1 MGVLRES
8 RVLLVAGSAQPVRR
22 QMTALRKSLSLLFSR
37 RFGTFWFANLL
48 SNMGSWTQQV
58 AEPWLLLSI
67 GASSFVIGLDAFA
80 MASPAWLLT
89 LVGGVLADRGDRRRV
104 IATYQSIQMLCP
116 TILVALLLAGVVQPW
131 MVVALSLV
139 VGITDALSMPSFQTI
154 VPSIVGRDQ
163 IAAAL
168 ALNATQF
175 NLSRILGPALA
186 GLLMASLGAVA
197 CFSINAASYIPFI
210 LVALWILPRGRPAS
224 GTDHLDAG
232 SARRPLTGF
241 QDILRRPKLRGALV
255 TVFLTSLLCGPLIV
269 FCPILIKDV
278 LHGGVTGFG
287 GAMGA
292 FGLGG
297 LLGALVLLAVDPAVD
312 RRQLS
317 SWFAIGYGVIVMLAA
332 LTPWLWGLAGLLIL
346 AGLSMNISNTSA
358 NTLLQAAAPAR
369 LLGQTVSLYMLA
381 LRGGVSV
388 GSFVTGITVGVVGVR
403 EALLLNGGLA
413 VIAQL
418 IVLQQRRRRSSGKP
432 AT

>member
-1 MGVLRES
+1 
-8 RVLLVAGSAQPVRR
+8 
-22 QMTALRKSLSLLFSR
+22 MTPIRKSLDLLFSR

-80 MASPAWLLT
+80 MAAPAWLLT
-89 LVGGVLADRGDRRRV
+89 LVGGMLADRGDRRRV

-116 TILVALLLAGVVQPW
+116 AILVVLLLTGVVQPW

-154 VPSIVGRDQ
+154 VPSIVARDQ

-197 CFSINAASYIPFI
+197 CFTINAASYIPFI
-210 LVALWILPRGRPAS
+210 LVALWILPHGRPA
-224 GTDHLDAG
+224 TANDPVDV
-232 SARRPLTGF
+232 SARPLTGF
-241 QDILRRPKLRGALV
+241 RDILRRPKLRGALL

-269 FCPILIKDV
+269 FCPVLIKDA
-278 LHGGVTGFG
+278 LHGDVTGFS

-292 FGLGG
+292 FGFGG
-297 LLGALVLLAVDPAVD
+297 LLGALVLLAVDAGVD
-312 RRQLS
+312 RRRLS

-332 LTPWLWGLAGLLIL
+332 LTPWLWGLAALLVF

-358 NTLLQAAAPAR
+358 NTLLQAAAPSR
-369 LLGQTVSLYMLA
+369 LLGETVSLYMLA

-388 GSFVTGITVGVVGVR
+388 GSFVTGISVGVIGVR

-413 VIAQL
+413 VVGQL
-418 IVLQQRRRRSSGKP
+418 IVLLQGKRTAPGKP

>member
-1 MGVLRES
+1 MT
-8 RVLLVAGSAQPVRR
+8 PFRR
-22 QMTALRKSLSLLFSR
+22 SLDLLFSR

-48 SNMGSWTQQV
+48 SNMGTWTQQV

-80 MASPAWLLT
+80 MAAPAWLLT

-104 IATYQSIQMLCP
+104 IAIYQSIEMLCP
-116 TILVALLLAGVVQPW
+116 AALVVLILTGVVQPW

-154 VPSIVGRDQ
+154 VPSLVGRDQ
-163 IAAAL
+163 IATAL

-175 NLSRILGPALA
+175 NLSRIIGPALA
-186 GLLMASLGAVA
+186 GALMASIGAVA
-197 CFSINAASYIPFI
+197 CFSVNAASYVPFI
-210 LVALWILPRGRPAS
+210 LVALWILPRGRTAS
-224 GTDHLDAG
+224 GDTGRAA

-241 QDILRRPKLRGALV
+241 QHILRQPKLRGALI

-269 FCPILIKDV
+269 FCPILIKDA
-278 LHGGVTGFG
+278 LHGDVTNFS

-297 LLGALVLLAVDPAVD
+297 LLGALMLLAVDTGLD
-312 RRQLS
+312 RRRLS

-332 LTPWLWGLAGLLIL
+332 LTPWLWGLAALLIF
-346 AGLSMNISNTSA
+346 AGISMNVSNTSA
-358 NTLLQAAAPAR
+358 NALLQSAAPPR

-381 LRGGVSV
+381 LRGGVSI
-388 GSFVTGITVGVVGVR
+388 GSFITGITVGSIGIR
-403 EALLLNGGLA
+403 EALLLNGSLA
-413 VIAQL
+413 VIGQL
-418 IVLQQRRRRSSGKP
+418 IALQKRRRTPSGK
-432 AT
+432 AAI

>member
-1 MGVLRES
+1 
-8 RVLLVAGSAQPVRR
+8 
-22 QMTALRKSLSLLFSR
+22 
-37 RFGTFWFANLL
+37 
-48 SNMGSWTQQV
+48 
-58 AEPWLLLSI
+58 
-67 GASSFVIGLDAFA
+67 
-80 MASPAWLLT
+80 MAAPAWLLT

-104 IATYQSIQMLCP
+104 IATYQSIEMLCP
-116 TILVALLLAGVVQPW
+116 TILVVLLLAGVVQPW

-154 VPSIVGRDQ
+154 VPSIVARDQ
-163 IAAAL
+163 IPTAL

-186 GLLMASLGAVA
+186 GVLMASLGAVA
-197 CFSINAASYIPFI
+197 CFSINAASYVPFI
-210 LVALWILPRGRPAS
+210 LVALWILPRGRPTS
-224 GTDHLDAG
+224 GSDGGDTT
-232 SARRPLTGF
+232 SAPRPLSGF
-241 QDILRRPKLRGALV
+241 RHILRRPKLRGALV

-269 FCPILIKDV
+269 FCPILIKDA
-278 LHGGVTGFG
+278 LHGGVTGFS
-287 GAMGA
+287 GAIGA

-297 LLGALVLLAVDPAVD
+297 LAGALVLLAVDAETD

-332 LTPWLWGLAGLLIL
+332 LTPWLWGLAALLIL

-358 NTLLQAAAPAR
+358 NTLLQAAAPPR

-381 LRGGVSV
+381 LRGGVSI
-388 GSFVTGITVGVVGVR
+388 GSFVTGITVGFLGIR

-418 IVLQQRRRRSSGKP
+418 IVLRKRKRPPSGSP
-432 AT
+432 AV

>member
-1 MGVLRES
+1 
-8 RVLLVAGSAQPVRR
+8 
-22 QMTALRKSLSLLFSR
+22 MTPFRKSLNLLFSR

-80 MASPAWLLT
+80 MAAPAWLLT

-104 IATYQSIQMLCP
+104 IATYQSIQMLRP

-131 MVVALSLV
+131 MMVALSLV

-154 VPSIVGRDQ
+154 VPSIVARDQ

-186 GLLMASLGAVA
+186 GVLMASLGAIA
-197 CFSINAASYIPFI
+197 CFSINAASYVPFI
-210 LVALWILPRGRPAS
+210 LVALWILPRGRPTSGSDGVDTAS
-224 GTDHLDAG
+224 AQ
-232 SARRPLTGF
+232 RPLTGF
-241 QDILRRPKLRGALV
+241 RDILRRPKLRGALV

-269 FCPILIKDV
+269 FCPVLIKDA
-278 LHGGVTGFG
+278 LHGDVTGFS
-287 GAMGA
+287 GAIGA
-292 FGLGG
+292 FGVGG
-297 LLGALVLLAVDPAVD
+297 LAGAMVLLAVDAETD

-332 LTPWLWGLAGLLIL
+332 LTPWLWGLAALLIL

-358 NTLLQAAAPAR
+358 NTLLQAAAPPR

-381 LRGGVSV
+381 LRGGVSI
-388 GSFVTGITVGVVGVR
+388 GSFVTGITVGFLGVR

-418 IVLQQRRRRSSGKP
+418 IVLRKRERPSRGRPAVCPFSLSGGCGS
-432 AT
+432 

>member
-1 MGVLRES
+1 
-8 RVLLVAGSAQPVRR
+8 
-22 QMTALRKSLSLLFSR
+22 MTAFRKSLELLFSR

-80 MASPAWLLT
+80 IAAPAWLLT
-89 LVGGVLADRGDRRRV
+89 LVGGMLADRGDRRRV

-116 TILVALLLAGVVQPW
+116 AILVGLLLAGVVQPW
-131 MVVALSLV
+131 MVVVLSLV

-154 VPSIVGRDQ
+154 VPSIVERDQ

-186 GLLMASLGAVA
+186 GLLLASSGAIA
-197 CFSINAASYIPFI
+197 CFSVNAFSYVPFI
-210 LVALWILPRGRPAS
+210 VVALWILPRGRPAS
-224 GTDHLDAG
+224 GGAPVDAS
-232 SARRPLTGF
+232 SARHPLAGF
-241 QDILRRPKLRGALV
+241 RNILRRPKLRGTLLI
-255 TVFLTSLLCGPLIV
+255 VFLTSLLCGPLIV
-269 FCPILIKDV
+269 FSPVLIRDV
-278 LHGGVTGFG
+278 LHGDVTGFS

-297 LLGALVLLAVDPAVD
+297 LLGAAMLLALDTGVD
-312 RRQLS
+312 RERLS
-317 SWFAIGYGVIVMLAA
+317 SWCAIGYGTVVMLAA
-332 LTPWLWGLAGLLIL
+332 LTPWLWGLAGLLVL
-346 AGLSMNISNTSA
+346 AGISMSVSNTSA
-358 NTLLQAAAPAR
+358 NTLLQAAAPPR

-388 GSFVTGITVGVVGVR
+388 GSLVTGITVGFIGIR

-413 VIAQL
+413 VVGQL
-418 IVLQQRRRRSSGKP
+418 IVWQQRQRLSSSSP

>member
-1 MGVLRES
+1 MT
-8 RVLLVAGSAQPVRR
+8 PFRR
-22 QMTALRKSLSLLFSR
+22 SLDLLFSR

-48 SNMGSWTQQV
+48 SNMGTWTQQV

-80 MASPAWLLT
+80 MAAPAWLLT

-104 IATYQSIQMLCP
+104 IAIYQSIEMLCP
-116 TILVALLLAGVVQPW
+116 AALVVLILTGVVQPW

-154 VPSIVGRDQ
+154 VPSLVRRDQ
-163 IAAAL
+163 IATAL

-175 NLSRILGPALA
+175 NLSRIIGPALA
-186 GLLMASLGAVA
+186 GVLMASMGAVA
-197 CFSINAASYIPFI
+197 CFSVNAASYVPFI
-210 LVALWILPRGRPAS
+210 LVALWILPRGRTAS
-224 GTDHLDAG
+224 GDRADAA

-241 QDILRRPKLRGALV
+241 QHILRQPKLRGALL

-269 FCPILIKDV
+269 FCPILIKDA
-278 LHGGVTGFG
+278 LHGDVTNFS

-297 LLGALVLLAVDPAVD
+297 LLGALMLLAVDTGLD
-312 RRQLS
+312 RRRLS
-317 SWFAIGYGVIVMLAA
+317 SWFAIGYGVVVMLAA
-332 LTPWLWGLAGLLIL
+332 LTPWLWGLAALLIF
-346 AGLSMNISNTSA
+346 AGISMNVSNTSA
-358 NTLLQAAAPAR
+358 NALLQSAAPPR

-388 GSFVTGITVGVVGVR
+388 GSFVTGITVGSIGVR
-403 EALLLNGGLA
+403 EALFLNGSLA
-413 VIAQL
+413 VIGQL
-418 IVLQQRRRRSSGKP
+418 IVLQKRRRSPSGK
-432 AT
+432 AAI